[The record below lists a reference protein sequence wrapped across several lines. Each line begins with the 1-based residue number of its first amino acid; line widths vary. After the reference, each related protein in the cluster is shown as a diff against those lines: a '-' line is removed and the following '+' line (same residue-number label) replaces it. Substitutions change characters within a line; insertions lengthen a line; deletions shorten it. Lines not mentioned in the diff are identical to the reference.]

1 MTPPTVAVIIPT
13 YQRNDHL
20 IRALES
26 IQHQSYPQDKI
37 EIFVVDGADGNA
49 KDVAEEFGARYRSPT
64 PDPGIAGCRQ
74 IAIDEAD
81 SEYIHLLDDDDTLTK
96 SAIETQVN
104 ISNATNSGVTYGAV
118 KWPTGRVVRPNSDV
132 QGDVLWEALAFE
144 MAPCIPSTML
154 IESEIL
160 DQLPRLETLPSD
172 DVAFNI
178 ELAQVAEY
186 AYTDRVVANRQPGE
200 TGAGGDK
207 QTVENRRMTID
218 KYQDL
223 YQQHPEAYRR
233 ARAATDLLAAQA
245 VFREQLWSLSAIQY
259 GFRAARH
266 APSIAT
272 VGCAVAT
279 LFGRPGRDFARNI
292 YSNYILSGE
301 NEGKIW

>member
-1 MTPPTVAVIIPT
+1 MPLSTVSVIIPT
-13 YQRNDHL
+13 YQRNDYL
-20 IRALES
+20 RRALES
-26 IQHQSYPQDKI
+26 IQHQSYPQNKI
-37 EIFVVDGADGNA
+37 DTFVVDGADENA
-49 KDVAEEFGARYRSPT
+49 KNVAEEFGAQYQSPT

-74 IAIDEAD
+74 AAIDEAD
-81 SEYIHLLDDDDTLTK
+81 SEYVHLLDDDDTLTK

-104 ISNATNSGVTYGAV
+104 ISNATDSGVTYGAV

-154 IESEIL
+154 IEKEIL
-160 DQLPRLETLPSD
+160 EQLPRLETLPSD

-186 AYTDRVVANRQPGE
+186 AYTDSVVVNRQSGE
-200 TGAGGDK
+200 TGVGGNK

-218 KYQDL
+218 KYQNL
-223 YQQHPEAYRR
+223 YEQYPDAYRR

-245 VFREQLWSLSAIQY
+245 AFGKRFWSPRAILY
-259 GFRAARH
+259 GFRGARY

-272 VGCAVAT
+272 VGYAVAT

-292 YSNYILSGE
+292 YSNYLLSE
-301 NEGKIW
+301 ESEGKIW